1 MHSNCLPRHFALTKG
16 EFSEFGFRRLLQEN
30 CCFSLAAFAPLNPV
44 DLIFSTS
51 MTSDPSNPSSYTLNL
66 SSDSMDVPA
75 MVAGAN
81 SRSSSVSSSGP
92 RVRKSRKES
101 SRERIPIPKAI
112 VPPHQPG
119 RSSRDIEV
127 GPSTPLSTPEV
138 QGSLHQSTTQELH
151 LHDNRTSSSMTQV
164 LHQHDN
170 RTQAVHLGISHQ
182 EFGSVVAEAQRLLDD
197 SRARADHFEGAAQT
211 IHNQACEQI
220 VHLKS
225 MVESLYQ
232 SCQSKDLTIN
242 GLSSDLAT
250 LQNEVLLVRGQ
261 LEAQVTKCVTGERI
275 IGHKDS
281 EIQRLM
287 NEVSSLKQSLDLS
300 QNVRTQLQARLAAS
314 SATHNVPVAVEEE
327 APIPVRQPVQ
337 QVVSETSNS
346 NQAIL
351 EAIQSLSIQMV
362 GLSNRVDE
370 VEQGRPSSSAHLHSR
385 NDAGASSKSSK
396 ELPIPSKHPFPRSLR
411 NPFWDDP
418 GDDGDGEDGGDGEE
432 ELIQDGSPTT
442 EREIVDSRSLQHA
455 RLDPMPSSA
464 ADFRSWKNSLI
475 LLLGRMDISNS
486 DYLMTWISHA
496 FKINSAEYCSNS
508 SELVPRLDRWL
519 ASELIKGLKGV
530 PDLQFKVQGYIE
542 RCTRNGTAPRGRA
555 VLQMASRHFDLDR
568 VRGSLIT
575 SQSIFQVELNGYSIS
590 DLQDF

>member
-1 MHSNCLPRHFALTKG
+1 M
-16 EFSEFGFRRLLQEN
+16 
-30 CCFSLAAFAPLNPV
+30 
-44 DLIFSTS
+44 DLIFSTL
-51 MTSDPSNPSSYTLNL
+51 MHSDPSNPSSCTLNL

-75 MVAGAN
+75 VVAGAA

-101 SRERIPIPKAI
+101 PSERIPIPIQDDQGRTI
-112 VPPHQPG
+112 VPVHQPG
-119 RSSRDIEV
+119 RSSRDIEM

-138 QGSLHQSTTQELH
+138 QGGSHQSTTQVLH
-151 LHDNRTSSSMTQV
+151 LHDDRTLSSTTQV

-197 SRARADHFEGAAQT
+197 SRARADHFEGIAQT

-220 VHLKS
+220 VHLKG
-225 MVESLYQ
+225 MVESLYR

-261 LEAQVTKCVTGERI
+261 LEAQVTKCATGERI

-287 NEVSSLKQSLDLS
+287 NEVSSLKQSLELS
-300 QNVRTQLQARLAAS
+300 QDVRAQLQARLAAPS
-314 SATHNVPVAVEEE
+314 TTQIAPVAVEEE

-337 QVVSETSNS
+337 QVVSESSNS

-370 VEQGRPSSSAHLHSR
+370 FEQGRPSSSAHLHSR
-385 NDAGASSKSSK
+385 NDAGASSKTSK
-396 ELPIPSKHPFPRSLR
+396 ELPIRFS
-411 NPFWDDP
+411 
-418 GDDGDGEDGGDGEE
+418 
-432 ELIQDGSPTT
+432 
-442 EREIVDSRSLQHA
+442 
-455 RLDPMPSSA
+455 
-464 ADFRSWKNSLI
+464 
-475 LLLGRMDISNS
+475 
-486 DYLMTWISHA
+486 
-496 FKINSAEYCSNS
+496 
-508 SELVPRLDRWL
+508 
-519 ASELIKGLKGV
+519 
-530 PDLQFKVQGYIE
+530 
-542 RCTRNGTAPRGRA
+542 
-555 VLQMASRHFDLDR
+555 
-568 VRGSLIT
+568 
-575 SQSIFQVELNGYSIS
+575 
-590 DLQDF
+590 

>member
-1 MHSNCLPRHFALTKG
+1 MHSNCLSRHFALTKG
-16 EFSEFGFRRLLQEN
+16 ELSEFGFRRLLQEN

-75 MVAGAN
+75 MVAGVN

-112 VPPHQPG
+112 VPAHQPG
-119 RSSRDIEV
+119 RSSRDIEM

-138 QGSLHQSTTQELH
+138 QGGLHQSTTQELH
-151 LHDNRTSSSMTQV
+151 LHDNRTSSSTTQV

-197 SRARADHFEGAAQT
+197 SRARADHFEGVAQT

-261 LEAQVTKCVTGERI
+261 LEAQVTKCATGERI

-287 NEVSSLKQSLDLS
+287 NEVSSLKQSLNLS
-300 QNVRTQLQARLAAS
+300 QDVRTQLQARLAAS

-442 EREIVDSRSLQHA
+442 EREIVDSRSLQ
-455 RLDPMPSSA
+455 
-464 ADFRSWKNSLI
+464 
-475 LLLGRMDISNS
+475 
-486 DYLMTWISHA
+486 
-496 FKINSAEYCSNS
+496 C
-508 SELVPRLDRWL
+508 
-519 ASELIKGLKGV
+519 
-530 PDLQFKVQGYIE
+530 
-542 RCTRNGTAPRGRA
+542 
-555 VLQMASRHFDLDR
+555 
-568 VRGSLIT
+568 
-575 SQSIFQVELNGYSIS
+575 
-590 DLQDF
+590 

>member
-1 MHSNCLPRHFALTKG
+1 
-16 EFSEFGFRRLLQEN
+16 
-30 CCFSLAAFAPLNPV
+30 
-44 DLIFSTS
+44 

-112 VPPHQPG
+112 VPAHQPG
-119 RSSRDIEV
+119 RSSRDIEM

-138 QGSLHQSTTQELH
+138 QGGLRQSTTQELH
-151 LHDNRTSSSMTQV
+151 LHDNRTLSSTTQV

-197 SRARADHFEGAAQT
+197 SRARADHFEGVAQT

-261 LEAQVTKCVTGERI
+261 LEAQVTKCATGERI

-300 QNVRTQLQARLAAS
+300 QDVRTQLQARLAAS

-508 SELVPRLDRWL
+508 SGLVPRLDRWL

-590 DLQDF
+590 DLQDFSSQVTG